1 VPSIRE
7 TSMKL
12 LVQPGEG
19 VAPLVKGLDA
29 AKKTIDILIF
39 RFDHKEVERALVNAV
54 TRGVRVRALIAYTNR
69 GGEKSLRAL
78 ELRLLA
84 AGVTVAR
91 TADDLMRY
99 HGKMIVIDGRELHLL
114 AFNFTYQDIDR
125 SRSFAII
132 TRDRKL
138 VQEAVKLFEA
148 DTQRQPYAA
157 GANTFVVSPL
167 NARERLGA
175 FIAAAK
181 KDLVIYDPNLS
192 DREMLKLL
200 DARIKAGVTVRLI
213 GKTKRSA
220 KVSARKL
227 VKMRLHTRTMVRDG
241 THVFMGSQSLRE
253 AELDR
258 RREIG
263 IIIADSKIAEVITK
277 TFNEDWERTGA
288 KATAEIKDAKDASAP
303 TEKIAKRVAKAMT
316 KELPAV
322 GPVVEIMIKEL
333 AGEGVEMDLNS
344 DKLQD
349 SVKDAVKNAVK
360 EAVREVFEDAEP
372 QEVSKE

>member
-1 VPSIRE
+1 
-7 TSMKL
+7 MKL

-316 KELPAV
+316 KELPPV
-322 GPVVEIMIKEL
+322 GPVVEIMIQEL
-333 AGEGVEMDLNS
+333 AGEGVELDLNS

-349 SVKDAVKNAVK
+349 SVKDAVKSAVK

-372 QEVSKE
+372 QEVSKD

>member
-1 VPSIRE
+1 MVPSIRE

-19 VAPLVKGLDA
+19 AGPVLKGLDG

-39 RFDHKEVERALVNAV
+39 RFDHKEIERALVNAV

-69 GGEKSLRAL
+69 GGEKNLRAL

-84 AGVTVAR
+84 AGVTVSR

-99 HGKMIVIDGRELHLL
+99 HGKMIVVDSGELFLL

-132 TRDRKL
+132 TKDRKL
-138 VQEAVKLFEA
+138 VQEAEKLFEA
-148 DTQRQPYAA
+148 DTQRQPYTA
-157 GANTFVVSPL
+157 GSSAFIVSPI
-167 NARERLGA
+167 NAREKLGE

-181 KDLVIYDPNLS
+181 KDLLIYDPNLS
-192 DREMLKLL
+192 DPKILKLL
-200 DARIKAGVTVRLI
+200 EERIKAGVEVRLI

-220 KVSARKL
+220 KVPARKL
-227 VKMRLHTRTMVRDG
+227 NGMRLHTRSMVRDG
-241 THVFMGSQSLRE
+241 TDVFVGSQSLRE

-263 IIIADSKIAEVITK
+263 IIFRDTKVAGIIAK
-277 TFNEDWERTGA
+277 TFNEDWELTET
-288 KATAEIKDAKDASAP
+288 KAADTKDESTP

-316 KELPAV
+316 KELPPV

-333 AGEGVEMDLNS
+333 ADEGVEMDLNS
-344 DKLQD
+344 EKLQG
-349 SVKDAVKNAVK
+349 SVKDAVKHAVK
-360 EAVREVFEDAEP
+360 EAVREVFEDADAEP

>member
-1 VPSIRE
+1 
-7 TSMKL
+7 MKL
-12 LVQPGEG
+12 LVQPGDG
-19 VAPLVKGLDA
+19 IAPLLKGLDG

-54 TRGVRVRALIAYTNR
+54 ARGVRVRALIAYTNR
-69 GGEKSLRAL
+69 GGEKNLRAL

-84 AGVTVAR
+84 AGITVAR

-99 HGKMIVIDGRELHLL
+99 HGKMIVIDGRDLFLL
-114 AFNFTYQDIDR
+114 AFNFTYQDVDR

-132 TRDRKL
+132 TSDKKL
-138 VQEAVKLFEA
+138 VQEAEKLFEA
-148 DTQRQPYAA
+148 DTQRHPYTA
-157 GANTFVVSPL
+157 GAGTFIVSPI
-167 NARERLGA
+167 NAREKLTE

-181 KDLVIYDPNLS
+181 KDLLIYDPNLS
-192 DREMLKLL
+192 DPKVLKLL
-200 DARIKAGVTVRLI
+200 EERIKAGVKVRLI
-213 GKTKRSA
+213 GKTKRSS
-220 KVSARKL
+220 KVPARKL
-227 VKMRLHTRTMVRDG
+227 NGMRLHTRAMVRDG
-241 THVFMGSQSLRE
+241 VHVFVGSQSLRE

-263 IIIADSKIAEVITK
+263 IIFRDARIAGVITK
-277 TFNEDWERTGA
+277 TFNEDWETET
-288 KATAEIKDAKDASAP
+288 KPVESKEESTP

-316 KELPAV
+316 KELPPV

-349 SVKDAVKNAVK
+349 SVKDAVKHAVK
-360 EAVREVFEDAEP
+360 EAVREVFEDADAEP

>member
-1 VPSIRE
+1 
-7 TSMKL
+7 MKL

-19 VAPLVKGLDA
+19 AGPVLKGLDA

-39 RFDHKEVERALVNAV
+39 RFDHKEIERALVNAV

-69 GGEKSLRAL
+69 GGEKNLRAL

-99 HGKMIVIDGRELHLL
+99 HGKMIIVDGRELFLL

-132 TRDRKL
+132 TSDKKL
-138 VQEAVKLFEA
+138 VQEAEKLFEA
-148 DTQRQPYAA
+148 DTLRHPYTA
-157 GANTFVVSPL
+157 GADTFIVSPI
-167 NARERLGA
+167 NAREKLGE

-181 KDLVIYDPNLS
+181 KDLLIYDPNLS
-192 DREMLKLL
+192 DPKILKLL
-200 DARIKAGVTVRLI
+200 EERIKAGVEVRLI

-220 KVSARKL
+220 KVPARKL
-227 VKMRLHTRTMVRDG
+227 NGMRLHTRSMVRDG
-241 THVFMGSQSLRE
+241 ADVFVGSQSLRE

-263 IIIADSKIAEVITK
+263 IIFRDPKVAGVITK
-277 TFNEDWERTGA
+277 TFNEDWETQA
-288 KATAEIKDAKDASAP
+288 KPTDTKEESTP

-316 KELPAV
+316 KELPPVA
-322 GPVVEIMIKEL
+322 PVVEIMIKEL

-344 DKLQD
+344 EKLQD

>member
-1 VPSIRE
+1 
-7 TSMKL
+7 MKL

-19 VAPLVKGLDA
+19 VGPLLKGLDS

-69 GGEKSLRAL
+69 GGEKNLRAL

-84 AGVTVAR
+84 AGITVAR

-99 HGKMIVIDGRELHLL
+99 HGKMIVIDGRDLHLL

-148 DTQRQPYAA
+148 DTLRQPYSA
-157 GANTFVVSPL
+157 GAGTFIVSPL
-167 NARERLGA
+167 NAREKLAA

-181 KDLVIYDPNLS
+181 KDLLIYDPNLS
-192 DREMLKLL
+192 DPKMLKLL
-200 DARIKAGVTVRLI
+200 EERMKAGITVRLI

-220 KVSARKL
+220 KIPARKL
-227 VKMRLHTRTMVRDG
+227 NGMRLHTRSMVRDG
-241 THVFMGSQSLRE
+241 VHVFMGSQSLRE

-263 IIIADSKIAEVITK
+263 IVVRDAHIASVITR
-277 TFNEDWERTGA
+277 TFNEDWEQTEP
-288 KATAEIKDAKDASAP
+288 KAQDSKEVSTP
-303 TEKIAKRVAKAMT
+303 TEKIAKKVAKAMT
-316 KELPAV
+316 KELPPV
-322 GPVVEIMIKEL
+322 GPVVEIMVKEM
-333 AGEGVEMDLNS
+333 ADKGIEIDLNS
-344 DKLQD
+344 EKLQD

-372 QEVSKE
+372 QEVSKG